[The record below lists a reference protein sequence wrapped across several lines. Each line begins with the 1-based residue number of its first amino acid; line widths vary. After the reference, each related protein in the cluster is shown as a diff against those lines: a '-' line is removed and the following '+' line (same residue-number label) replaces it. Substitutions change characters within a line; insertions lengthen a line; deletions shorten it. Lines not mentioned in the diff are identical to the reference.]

1 MFCAK
6 CGKPLDPGATT
17 CGACGAPVAAAA
29 AGLYAG
35 FWRRGAAYFMDG
47 LVLLIPAW
55 IIGWVLHDNAVLS
68 FVGQLVLYWLYTALL
83 ESSATQATLGKK
95 MFGTKVTDLE
105 GGRISFLRASG
116 RYFGM
121 FLSALILGIGFLL
134 AAFTAKKQA
143 LHDMLAGCVVV
154 RTEAS
159 PEDVQDGGGTMP
171 ITGGVWA
178 VMVLLIIFPFFGG
191 MLAAIA
197 IPAYQDYTI
206 RSKVVEAMTAAGP
219 LRDVPA
225 QSPYVR
231 QVNGGKSSGRI
242 DILLDTERFGRGL
255 EEGAAITYTA
265 RGDGT
270 WACSGRAIPNKY
282 LPQACRQ

>member
-1 MFCAK
+1 MYCAK

-47 LVLLIPAW
+47 LVLCIPAW
-55 IIGWVLHDNAVLS
+55 IIAWVLHDNQILS
-68 FVGQLVLYWLYTALL
+68 FLAQMVMYWLYTALL
-83 ESSATQATLGKK
+83 ESSTMQATLGKK
-95 MFGTKVTDLE
+95 MFGTKVTDLNGE
-105 GGRISFLRASG
+105 RISFARASG

-143 LHDMLAGCVVV
+143 LHDMLAGCLVV

-159 PEDVQDGGGTMP
+159 REDVQAGGGTMP

-178 VMVLLIIFPFFGG
+178 VIVLLLLFPVVGG
-191 MLAAIA
+191 ILAAIA

-206 RSKVVEAMTAAGP
+206 RAKIVEAMTAAGP
-219 LRDVPA
+219 MRDGPA

-231 QVNGGKSSGRI
+231 QVIGGKSSGRI
-242 DILLDTERFGRGL
+242 DILLDTERFGRAL
-255 EEGAAITYTA
+255 EAGAAITYTA

-270 WACSGRAIPNKY
+270 WACSGRAIPNRY